1 MIFASRV
8 RRAGALL
15 CSGSDLS
22 IFGSCIK
29 SHASCIKMQPLSIG
43 KTPAVRSTP
52 YPPDNAAGPGRAPQ
66 TGAGSGLGVAGQP
79 ARITIGVAGDE
90 PVDSRDEL
98 DAVQCIA
105 RCA

>member
-43 KTPAVRSTP
+43 KAPAVRSTS
-52 YPPDNAAGPGRAPQ
+52 YTSHNAAGPGRAPQ
-66 TGAGSGLGVAGQP
+66 AGAGSGLRVGGQP
-79 ARITIGVAGDE
+79 ARITIGDAGDE
-90 PVDSRDEL
+90 PADSRDEL
-98 DAVQCIA
+98 DAVE
-105 RCA
+105 